1 MLANYLLKEGD
12 CEMINDM
19 KIPDNYTD
27 EITPSLM
34 FEKLIEDKG
43 EIEAHKRICEELR
56 NIYIKKNAVYGDSFE
71 KTFNELGI
79 ISAVTRIVDKVNR
92 IKSLALG
99 VKNEVSNESIEDTLL
114 DLSNYAIMTLMEI
127 RKQREGKYVN

>member
-1 MLANYLLKEGD
+1 
-12 CEMINDM
+12 MIKDM
-19 KIPDNYTD
+19 RIPDNYTD
-27 EITPSLM
+27 EIRPSLM
-34 FEKLIEDKG
+34 FEKIIEDKD
-43 EIEAHKRICEELR
+43 EIEKHKRICEELR
-56 NIYIKKNAVYGDSFE
+56 NIYIKKNTVYGDSFG

-127 RKQREGKYVN
+127 RKHRNEK